1 MEKVIDIESGESVE
15 PAPDILR
22 EPVTVHLRFPV
33 TVDGVTHTQFTLD
46 FHSITRPEHNQIKR
60 AWKKLHANEWATS
73 AIDDEDFQ
81 ELYLAKAG
89 KIPVAVLRALEPAD
103 QIGLYGKAFRW
114 LAECLDMKSTRNG
127 TTPNG

>member
-1 MEKVIDIESGESVE
+1 MEAEKVVDIETGEPAD

-22 EPVTVHLRFPV
+22 EPVTVKLRFPV

-46 FHSITRPEHNQIKR
+46 FVSITRGEHNQIKK
-60 AWKKLHANEWATS
+60 AWKRLHPNEWATS

-81 ELYLAKAG
+81 ELYLARAG
-89 KIPVAVLRALEPAD
+89 KIPVAVLRALQPAD

-114 LAECLDMKSTRNG
+114 LAECLDMKTTRNG
-127 TTPNG
+127 